1 MAYHIPFEAR
11 RKNRPM
17 YIGFDQPA
25 PRRRSD
31 WNCWGF
37 WGFLMSIG
45 SFATAGFASPL
56 AFLVSANGMRK
67 SKGRRKLAATGTLFS
82 LAGIALASSIVYDV
96 ATEGHRMAEAR
107 QHRASARQT
116 AIEVAD
122 AKLQILDAKKELRRF
137 REDNSGLPTGIDGN
151 MLLVKYAD
159 PWGESLRFEPEQDQ
173 ATIRSAGPDGKF
185 NSNDD
190 VVSSIK
196 GKTTDSRIEL

>member
-25 PRRRSD
+25 PRHRSD
-31 WNCWGF
+31 WNWWGF
-37 WGFLMSIG
+37 WGFIMSIG

-56 AFLVSANGMRK
+56 AFLVSANGLRK
-67 SKGRRKLAATGTLFS
+67 SKGRRKLAVTGTAFS
-82 LAGIALASSIVYDV
+82 LLGILLASAIVHNV
-96 ATEGHRMAEAR
+96 ATEGHRVAEAR
-107 QHRASARQT
+107 KERVTARQM
-116 AIEVAD
+116 AIQMAD

-137 REDNSGLPTGIDGN
+137 RDNNDGLPTGIDGN
-151 MLLVKYAD
+151 MLLIKYAD
-159 PWGESLRFEPEQDQ
+159 PWGESLRFEPEQES

-185 NSNDD
+185 NSKDD

-196 GKTTDSRIEL
+196 GNILQQGIEL